1 MLFRSLGVKQSGM
14 VLRFVK
20 KARESG
26 VAVIFITHNPH
37 HAYLVGDRFMML
49 NMGEQVMNADLAD
62 VTLEEL
68 TVEMSGGGELDA
80 LSHELR
86 S

>member
-1 MLFRSLGVKQSGM
+1 
-14 VLRFVK
+14 
-20 KARESG
+20 
-26 VAVIFITHNPH
+26 
-37 HAYLVGDRFMML
+37 
-49 NMGEQVMNADLAD
+49 MNADLRTA
-62 VTLEEL
+62 LEEL